1 MEYYSKLNMEV
12 EKSKIHTEW
21 KIKRLQLDQSRI
33 QLLSTEER
41 NLKREKLELEH
52 KKNEEIMAMSIQSLE
67 TKSDDEPD
75 ANDDNETS
83 TAENK
88 MTEST
93 SSNMFE
99 AGDSE
104 FEINKDKSKTSS
116 DVFSAICNVA
126 KSIFGVSR
134 TNETEKVCDNEKD
147 LDTQGNVVVVDVE
160 NNTKTSKTSSDVIGG
175 HLNDAFDN
183 LQYMEMREKALHNKQ
198 KVMTHEFGQID
209 NENNKLTDPPLL
221 NMRSTDEENNVK
233 DSWTPFVEAKRNR
246 LKVLGTEFAT
256 LQSEGKQTLK
266 FPKTEAQKQALINK
280 QKVLG
285 VEYNLPSEITVI
297 KEPANIAQEE
307 ALRNRLKVLGSED
320 VLPTVGSKRDA
331 KRSGLTLNLK
341 PYNEMLPATSSN
353 GVTPNTG
360 AVTPGEFY
368 LKVSSILYCKVTD
381 FIVRY
386 NFTRIFV

>member
-67 TKSDDEPD
+67 TNTDNEPD
-75 ANDDNETS
+75 TINENDTGTTED
-83 TAENK
+83 K
-88 MTEST
+88 MTESA

-104 FEINKDKSKTSS
+104 FELDKAKSKASS

-126 KSIFGVSR
+126 KSIFGVSKSK
-134 TNETEKVCDNEKD
+134 ECDNEKD
-147 LDTQGNVVVVDVE
+147 LDTQGNVVVVDNE

-175 HLNDAFDN
+175 HLNNAFDN
-183 LQYMEMREKALHNKQ
+183 LQYMEMREKALHNKE

-209 NENNKLTDPPLL
+209 SENNKLTDPPLL
-221 NMRSTDEENNVK
+221 NLTSFDEENNVK
-233 DSWTPFVEAKRNR
+233 DKWTPFLEAKRNK
-246 LKVLGTEFAT
+246 LKVLGTEFAMSK
-256 LQSEGKQTLK
+256 SEEKQTEKLL
-266 FPKTEAQKQALINK
+266 KTEAQKQALINK

-297 KEPANIAQEE
+297 KEPANVAQEE
-307 ALRNRLKVLGSED
+307 ALRNKLKVLGSDD
-320 VLPTVGSKRDA
+320 VQPMLGSKP

-341 PYNEMLPATSSN
+341 PYNDVVPGTSSLI
-353 GVTPNTG
+353 VTPNTG

-368 LKVSSILYCKVTD
+368 LKVSEKFNYKNTCLFY
-381 FIVRY
+381 FP
-386 NFTRIFV
+386 